1 MSRRRY
7 MGNVD
12 FRMEP
17 ILYQYT
23 GNYQAF
29 IAPVA
34 GLYKIE
40 CWGAQGCNG
49 NANSINC
56 FGGYVSGII
65 QLAKGEVLYIYCGD
79 GGKNN
84 TYTERWNGGGKASPS
99 RASVSEWMWVN
110 QGAGGGATDVRLIS
124 GNWDNIS
131 SLRSRIIVAAAGG
144 GGTYNGGIHP
154 YGNLSRGG
162 GLVGY
167 ENGPTTGSL
176 SNNAKGGTQTSGGK
190 GDTTSF
196 LSGNKGGFGF
206 GADANQTTGADETK
220 GALGCGGGGGYYGG
234 GSGGTQSGYIG
245 TGGGGSSFISGHN
258 GCNAINSSGVH
269 TGNANHYSGKVFTE
283 TIMIDGAGYQWTTQK
298 DSLLL
303 MPNPLGGTYPSG
315 QGHKGAGYCIISQAT

>member
-40 CWGAQGCNG
+40 CWGAQGCYAAKNY
-49 NANSINC
+49 
-56 FGGYVSGII
+56 GGYVSGVIR
-65 QLAKGEVLYIYCGD
+65 LEEREVLYVYVGN
-79 GGKNN
+79 GGKELLVNIF
-84 TYTERWNGGGKASPS
+84 NGGGDATKSS
-99 RASVSEWMWVN
+99 QEWGPY
-110 QGAGGGATDVRLIS
+110 GAGGAATDIRLVS
-124 GNWDNIS
+124 GSWDNIT
-131 SLRSRIIVAAAGG
+131 SLRSRIMVAGAGAGGTNHGGNYWQNPGSYNIAGG
-144 GGTYNGGIHP
+144 GLKGYDGTYFYRDTSGYITYSVGGSQI
-154 YGNLSRGG
+154 SG
-162 GLVGY
+162 GLGSTVD
-167 ENGPTTGSL
+167 TGADGL
-176 SNNAKGGTQTSGGK
+176 S
-190 GDTTSF
+190 
-196 LSGNKGGFGF
+196 GGFGHG
-206 GADANQTTGADETK
+206 GAPGVSTG
-220 GALGCGGGGGYYGG
+220 LGSVGGSGYYGG
-234 GSGGTQSGYIG
+234 GGGGTRANYIG
-245 TGGGGSSFISGHN
+245 TGAGGSSFISGHN

-283 TIMIDGAGYQWTTQK
+283 TVMIDGAGYQWTTKK